1 MKRPT
6 FEEQNKSLPH
16 WMRRQIGERER
27 ERERGVESWDGWMG
41 WMDGMQCFVVRCIL
55 FVTVCCLS
63 SCLVLSTGAVVPLSK
78 LSRPMTGGWVA
89 EFVRWGSTDSM
100 G

>member
-27 ERERGVESWDGWMG
+27 ERERDMY
-41 WMDGMQCFVVRCIL
+41 
-55 FVTVCCLS
+55 
-63 SCLVLSTGAVVPLSK
+63 
-78 LSRPMTGGWVA
+78 
-89 EFVRWGSTDSM
+89 
-100 G
+100 